1 MAADTF
7 DDVRDLYQEVI
18 LDHGRNPR
26 HGHRPAAFDAT
37 AKGDNPMCGDRVQVF
52 VKYGPDGRIA
62 DAGFEAR
69 GCAISVASADLMAET
84 VAGRTPADTRALFAA
99 FRDLARTGE
108 CPHCSAALNESLE
121 RLQPLSGVH
130 EYPSR
135 VKCATLPWHAL
146 IAALDGEEEASS
158 E

>member
-1 MAADTF
+1 MSF
-7 DDVRDLYQEVI
+7 DDLRDLYQEVI

-26 HGHRPAAFDAT
+26 HAGRPERYDAA

-52 VKYGPDGRIA
+52 LSYDADGRII
-62 DAGFEAR
+62 DPRFDAR
-69 GCAISVASADLMAET
+69 GCAISIASADLMAEA
-84 VAGRTPADTRALFAA
+84 VAGRTPAATRNLFER
-99 FRDLARTGE
+99 FRTMARTGE
-108 CPHCSAALNESLE
+108 CPDCDEAMQ
-121 RLQPLSGVH
+121 RLRPLAGVH

-146 IAALDGEEEASS
+146 MAALDGEGQATS